1 MARLT
6 FVPARAAR
14 RRRRLVRRPDARSW
28 RDPHHP
34 VRRAWSVWVARR
46 CEIAELE
53 RRPELA
59 AGAVV
64 QLSSPAAAR
73 RWLAAFD

>member
-1 MARLT
+1 VQRVAVGGWCGGRM
-6 FVPARAAR
+6 
-14 RRRRLVRRPDARSW
+14 RSW
-28 RDPHHP
+28 HDPHHP